1 MGFLASLSLLSKR
14 LAFSSIDIP
23 LFPYY
28 TTYSRNKGENQ
39 MNNLYNDLWTNWLE
53 TVKDSLKPSQTPEQL
68 RREWLKTMKTEEL
81 WELHDEV
88 INEIRKR

>member
-1 MGFLASLSLLSKR
+1 
-14 LAFSSIDIP
+14 
-23 LFPYY
+23 
-28 TTYSRNKGENQ
+28 
-39 MNNLYNDLWTNWLE
+39 MNNPYNELWTNWLK
-53 TVKDSLKPSQTPEQL
+53 TVQESLKPSQTPEQF